1 MEALEDMLK
10 GFMSLNEDDI
20 FNEAV
25 DNPETKE
32 LIVYLQTV
40 DQLRNRGV
48 DAHDEPLPP
57 YSPATKKRKIEEGE
71 TWQHMTLKDTGE
83 MHRSTDVEVGYEEII
98 IEMDTIKGGE
108 DLTRRYDFVGL
119 TDNNLAR
126 VSNDIQPRII
136 EKIEEHVYKG
146 F

>member
-48 DAHDEPLPP
+48 DAHDDPLPS

>member
-10 GFMSLNEDDI
+10 GFISLNEDDI

-48 DAHDEPLPP
+48 DAHDDPLP
-57 YSPATKKRKIEEGE
+57 
-71 TWQHMTLKDTGE
+71 
-83 MHRSTDVEVGYEEII
+83 
-98 IEMDTIKGGE
+98 
-108 DLTRRYDFVGL
+108 
-119 TDNNLAR
+119 
-126 VSNDIQPRII
+126 
-136 EKIEEHVYKG
+136 
-146 F
+146 